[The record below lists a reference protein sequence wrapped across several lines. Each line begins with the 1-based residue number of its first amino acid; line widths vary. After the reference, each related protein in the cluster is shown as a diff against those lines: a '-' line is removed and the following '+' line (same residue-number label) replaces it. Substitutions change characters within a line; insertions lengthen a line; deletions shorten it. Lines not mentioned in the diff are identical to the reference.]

1 MVSQHKLCTCLKS
14 LHMETYASS
23 LGVGFFSL
31 QVQLYVYFMLK
42 FAMEILLSESSV
54 VTQYYF
60 SWGTRS
66 VALFLALLGLTVLPV
81 NWVVGSYASNIF
93 QDRYKLTPSPNL
105 HSTVEN

>member
-1 MVSQHKLCTCLKS
+1 
-14 LHMETYASS
+14 
-23 LGVGFFSL
+23 
-31 QVQLYVYFMLK
+31 
-42 FAMEILLSESSV
+42 LLSESSV